1 LGWGFQSLI
10 SMSIREKTNFV
21 IYRIGKKGLEIL
33 LVNKNQQGNEHWQ
46 FPKGQLNTEA
56 VAVALEQEDCL
67 TELDMALSD
76 KGINEK
82 NVAVEADWHEIP
94 SLKSLLSEDVEFA
107 KETLRQLLPDMMEK
121 GAFFAVKEA
130 FKKVLP
136 TQYETIKELKEII
149 TDRNSTKYM

>member
-1 LGWGFQSLI
+1 
-10 SMSIREKTNFV
+10 MSIREKTNFV
-21 IYRIGKKGLEIL
+21 IYRIGKKGLEVL
-33 LVNKNQQGNEHWQ
+33 LVNKNQHGNEQWQ

-56 VAVALEQEDCL
+56 VAFALEQEDCL

-136 TQYETIKELKEII
+136 NQYETLKELKEII

>member
-1 LGWGFQSLI
+1 
-10 SMSIREKTNFV
+10 MSIREKTNFV
-21 IYRIGKKGLEIL
+21 IYRIGKKGLEVL
-33 LVNKNQQGNEHWQ
+33 LVNKNQQGNEQWQ

-67 TELDMALSD
+67 TELDMVLTD

-136 TQYETIKELKEII
+136 NQYETLKELKEII